1 MLSPVSVCLTGA
13 FKQLN
18 IKAALGLLESLPRAA
33 LRETHDWHTL
43 CTLKR
48 CAAAPAGCE
57 LRFELLTALRASPG
71 SPRRCGGGF
80 LERTQ
85 GRRFERVLYPKLR
98 PGFQHRQI
106 TERAGEIL
114 ISQLAVDAVCDQN
127 IAGMRDLQ
135 ERGCAKYSF
144 QEIT

>member
-1 MLSPVSVCLTGA
+1 VLILGSEFVLSPVSVCLTRA

-18 IKAALGLLESLPRAA
+18 VKAALGLLESLSRAA
-33 LRETHDWHTL
+33 LGETHDWHTL

-48 CAAAPAGCE
+48 RAAAPAGCE

-71 SPRRCGGGF
+71 SPRRCSGGL

-85 GRRFERVLYPKLR
+85 GRRFERVLYHQLR

-114 ISQLAVDAVCDQN
+114 ISQLAVDAGCDQN
-127 IAGMRDLQ
+127 IARMRDL
-135 ERGCAKYSF
+135 
-144 QEIT
+144 